1 MKTDVHHGMNRAD
14 LDRILVAL
22 GGHIEILRRTGDIAY
37 SHRLLSRR
45 PRGNSRRKDA
55 PRHLTQFV
63 LDVIR
68 AIDTQAAND
77 DTYKQ

>member
-1 MKTDVHHGMNRAD
+1 MKTDVHHEMNRAD

-22 GGHIEILRRTGDIAY
+22 GGHIVILRKTGDIAY

-45 PRGNSRRKDA
+45 PRGNRRRKDA

-68 AIDTQAAND
+68 ALDTQAAND